1 VTAAALP
8 VLADP
13 VLAAAIDGLTR
24 RRQKSLPPWLFY
36 DEIGSR
42 LFERITTLPE
52 YYLTRAERTIFSTYA
67 QELVSIFHGSGLG
80 NTASGNTGS
89 ASDGGAPVTIAE
101 LGAGSASKTGVLLRA
116 FASAQP
122 ALLYQPIDISP
133 TALDEAATLL
143 ARIPGVHVKPQTA
156 NYITEG
162 YDVLR
167 PAGHQVLALYIGSSI
182 GNFSPREATG
192 ILRSLRSRLVEGD
205 ALLLGV
211 DLAPDPNAGIE
222 ATSGKPVEALL
233 AAYDDAEGVTAAFNK
248 NVLTRLNRDLGA
260 DFHLDRFAHRARW
273 NAHCSRME
281 MHLESLVAQTVHIP
295 TGGGPQRIDFAP
307 GETIHTENSYKFNE
321 RSLNNLLESGGFAA
335 KRIFHDPDRQFAVVL
350 ANVQ

>member
-1 VTAAALP
+1 
-8 VLADP
+8 
-13 VLAAAIDGLTR
+13 
-24 RRQKSLPPWLFY
+24 
-36 DEIGSR
+36 
-42 LFERITTLPE
+42 
-52 YYLTRAERTIFSTYA
+52 
-67 QELVSIFHGSGLG
+67 
-80 NTASGNTGS
+80 
-89 ASDGGAPVTIAE
+89 
-101 LGAGSASKTGVLLRA
+101 
-116 FASAQP
+116 
-122 ALLYQPIDISP
+122 
-133 TALDEAATLL
+133 
-143 ARIPGVHVKPQTA
+143 
-156 NYITEG
+156 
-162 YDVLR
+162 
-167 PAGHQVLALYIGSSI
+167 VLALYIGSSI